1 MYMFRK
7 YVLPIIITL
16 VFGAIFFY
24 LALPP
29 INLKSGAFWF
39 FIIFLVAIYFGSSA
53 IIRLKPG
60 SNYSYKII
68 KAFDKSALK
77 RFKVIALTI
86 AGIVILAIA
95 AIIITSSKMFNAA
108 EYQTMLKVT
117 ESDFNKDISEI
128 PFSQI
133 PIVDKDTA
141 ARLGARKLGEVVE
154 LVSQFNISGLYTQIN
169 YNQKPVRVSPLEYAG
184 FLKWFVNRKEGI
196 PYYLQIDMATQ
207 KTDLVKLENGMKYSP
222 SEYFGRDLMRHIRFL
237 YPTKMFNE
245 VNFEIDENGRPY
257 WTVSYYDY
265 TIGLLGGRDI
275 TGIILVDAITGET
288 TNYPISQVPAWIDR
302 VYSADMVLKQA
313 HYWGAFRNGYWNS
326 IFAQK
331 GVVTTTEGYNYLA
344 VDDDIWLYTGITS
357 VVADES
363 NIGFLLVNMRTKE
376 GRMYPINGAEEFSA
390 MESAQGVIQEKGYIA
405 TFPILINVADHPTY
419 FLSLKDNAGLV
430 KAFAFVSVSD
440 YQIVG
445 VADTIEGAEREYMRL
460 LGVDTNK
467 PDIEDA
473 HTATIAG
480 MVKNIASVVTEGN
493 TRYYIEMYDSDYV
506 YIASLDASI
515 KLPFIKTGDSISITY
530 YTQPNN
536 QNAYNVKSIDIIVE

>member
-1 MYMFRK
+1 MFKK
-7 YVLPIIITL
+7 YVLPILITL
-16 VFGAIFFY
+16 VLGVAYFY

-39 FIIFLVAIYFGSSA
+39 FIVFLIAIYICATALLNPGKYYPHKT
-53 IIRLKPG
+53 IKPF
-60 SNYSYKII
+60 NKTN
-68 KAFDKSALK
+68 LK
-77 RFKVIALTI
+77 RFGV
-86 AGIVILAIA
+86 VILAVAGVVILGVIA
-95 AIIITSSKMFNAA
+95 IFVTSSRLFNADK
-108 EYQTMLKVT
+108 YQKMLTVT
-117 ESDFNKDISEI
+117 ESDFKRDIAEI

-184 FLKWFVNRKEGI
+184 FLKWLTNRKEGI

-207 KTDLVKLENGMKYSP
+207 KTDLIKLEDGMKYLP

-265 TIGLLGGRDI
+265 TIRLLGGRDI
-275 TGIILVDAITGET
+275 TGIILVDAVTGET
-288 TNYPISQVPAWIDR
+288 TDYPISQVPAWIDR
-302 VYSADMVLKQA
+302 VYSADLVLTQA
-313 HYWGAFRNGYWNS
+313 HYWGALRNGFWNS

-376 GRMYPINGAEEFSA
+376 GKMYPINGAEEYSA
-390 MESAQGVIQEKGYIA
+390 MDSAQGVIQEKGYIA

-467 PDIEDA
+467 PDLEDA
-473 HTATIAG
+473 KTSTIAG

-493 TRYYIEMYDSDYV
+493 TRYYIEMYDSDNV
-506 YIASLDASI
+506 YIASLDAGI
-515 KLPFIKTGDSISITY
+515 KLPFIKAGDTISITY

-536 QNAYNVKSIDIIVE
+536 QNAYNVKSIDIVEE

>member
-1 MYMFRK
+1 MFRK

-530 YTQPNN
+530 YTQPTN